1 MHKMVAIFSGIA
13 LLSTSFISLAKA
25 QEFGDGTYICE
36 GGLTTGMQALD
47 RQWTPV
53 GQVPKNYVVTLS
65 DDSTKAVIEQM
76 DYDCKTTF
84 FEFLGCTTGLYH
96 FGMNINN
103 GRFIFDQSYGFI
115 RGETP
120 GGDAEIV
127 TTTLGYCRPAPTS

>member
-1 MHKMVAIFSGIA
+1 MRKHIIRLA
-13 LLSTSFISLAKA
+13 LISLFALTHSPLMA
-25 QEFGDGTYICE
+25 QELGDGTYLCE
-36 GGLTTGMQALD
+36 GGISTGLKALN

-53 GQVPKNYVVTLS
+53 GAPVKDYLVVIS
-65 DDSTKAVIEQM
+65 DNSQKAEIDGM
-76 DYDCKTTF
+76 SYDCQTRF

-96 FGMNINN
+96 FGMNLTN

-127 TTTLGYCRPAPTS
+127 TTTLGFCAPAPQS

>member
-1 MHKMVAIFSGIA
+1 MRKIIALFCGIA
-13 LLSTSFISLAKA
+13 ICSLGPITLAKA
-25 QEFGDGTYICE
+25 KELGDGTYLCE
-36 GGLTTGMQALD
+36 GGLTTGIQSLD

-53 GQVPKNYVVTLS
+53 GQVPNSYVVTLS
-65 DDSTKAVIEQM
+65 GNSTKAVIEKMEYQ
-76 DYDCKTTF
+76 CQTRF

-127 TTTLGYCRPAPTS
+127 TTTLGYCRPAPAS